1 MVGTFDALVARGH
14 AQPGE
19 LYCFLDEFARWVDGG
34 GAVGGFPVPAET
46 LPAALVEWS
55 NSAHALALVGF
66 LWHGDRRSAHR
77 PRARRRPRRSM
88 ARLPP
93 AAPASAY

>member
-46 LPAALVEWS
+46 LPAALVE
-55 NSAHALALVGF
+55 
-66 LWHGDRRSAHR
+66 
-77 PRARRRPRRSM
+77 
-88 ARLPP
+88 
-93 AAPASAY
+93 